1 MQRTEQQLDQLVDQE
16 DELEVDDVKNVKW
29 NTAKAILMLLLG
41 TAIAAITADPLVDAV
56 DNFSTATSIPSFF
69 VSFVIL
75 PFACSSEVVSCL
87 MFSSRKKKRTTSLTY
102 SEIYGSV
109 TMGNVLSL
117 AVFLGLVYVRQ
128 LTWDFFSEVLV
139 TVIVCLVMGAI
150 ASFRTTFPLWMSFL
164 ALALYPLSLLLVY
177 VLDYVLGLS

>member
-1 MQRTEQQLDQLVDQE
+1 MKVTITNV
-16 DELEVDDVKNVKW
+16 ELNYER
-29 NTAKAILMLLLG
+29 LM
-41 TAIAAITADPLVDAV
+41 VQ
-56 DNFSTATSIPSFF
+56 
-69 VSFVIL
+69 
-75 PFACSSEVVSCL
+75 
-87 MFSSRKKKRTTSLTY
+87 
-102 SEIYGSV
+102 IYGSV

-139 TVIVCLVMGAI
+139 TVIVCIVMGVI

-164 ALALYPLSLLLVY
+164 AYALYPLSLLLVY